1 LGTVVWSPLAMGVLT
16 GKYLSVDDIP
26 TGSRAASDDSHFM
39 HLFFRQHVLDAVVS
53 LQPVADEAG
62 VTLAQLALTW
72 CLRTEGI
79 TSVIVGA
86 RTPAQVE
93 QNIAAAD
100 VEVPD
105 EILAEAGERLRRAT
119 EARGPAKEGRS

>member
-1 LGTVVWSPLAMGVLT
+1 
-16 GKYLSVDDIP
+16 
-26 TGSRAASDDSHFM
+26 M
-39 HLFFRQHVLDAVVS
+39 HLFFRQHVLDAVAS

-79 TSVIVGA
+79 TSVLVGA

-105 EILAEAGERLRRAT
+105 EILAEACERLRRAT
-119 EARGPAKEGRS
+119 EARRPAKEGKS